1 MCIDIDKLK
10 KIYYDLDDK
19 IDIFTEIKDENI
31 GENYICYSCSGE
43 YGYDINI
50 CDKNGNGVYKLFVS
64 NIAIDDTD
72 TIYITTFFNEISKKG
87 LYEKIYS
94 NRTEHYIDDVYHST
108 NFKDDIM
115 EIVKVNTKIIMDD
128 KKYPKLYEFIINIL
142 ETEKDDI
149 TLIPKSEFL

>member
-31 GENYICYSCSGE
+31 GENYICYSISGE
-43 YGYDINI
+43 YGYDIKI
-50 CDKNGNGVYKLFVS
+50 CDNNGNGVYKLFVS
-64 NIAIDDTD
+64 NMALDNTD

-108 NFKDDIM
+108 NFNDDIM
-115 EIVKVNTKIIMDD
+115 EIVKANTKMIMCD
-128 KKYPKLYEFIINIL
+128 KKYSKLYEFITNIL
-142 ETEKDDI
+142 EKDDI
-149 TLIPKSEFL
+149 TLIPKSEFI